1 MDIPIKSFTIA
12 KSKSNRYFSLAC
24 EIERA
29 LQLDKGQVFGL
40 MKRKGLPVVDEEFRK
55 VLKET
60 RKNKTSLF
68 LYHLSKLPNKKVPR
82 SKQLTLIK

>member
-1 MDIPIKSFTIA
+1 MDLPIKSFTIA

-40 MKRKGLPVVDEEFRK
+40 MKRKGLSVVDEEFRK

-60 RKNKTSLF
+60 CKNKTSLF
-68 LYHLSKLPNKKVPR
+68 LYHLSQLPNKKVK
-82 SKQLTLIK
+82 KQLKLLLK